1 MAAYPTTFIS
11 RESGIV
17 PDAGIRTEIADD
29 GTVIF
34 RRDRAVPAYGLEILH
49 EWVSQSEFDALLA
62 FVDANGYGPHTL
74 TLHGIN
80 FSLTLINLPQI
91 AERKG
96 SKYNIVSKAVA
107 VRV

>member
-11 RESGIV
+11 RNSGIV

-29 GTVIF
+29 GTPVF

-49 EWVSQSEFDALLA
+49 EWISQAEYDALLA
-62 FVDANGYGPHTL
+62 FIDTNGFGPHTL

-96 SKYNIVSKAVA
+96 SKYNIVTKAVA